1 MLKTYWL
8 KLNKDKLARIISTVF
23 IPPAFT
29 LAVFIVFT
37 FQLERDEIKRTITI
51 LNALVFGVIA
61 PITLFI
67 RLRRSGNLVDQD
79 ASIKEER
86 TIPYMIAVLFYS
98 IGLAVL
104 IIFKVNIT
112 TMAFWFCYISNTILT
127 IIINRK
133 WKISAH
139 AMGVS
144 GPLAAITYVFG
155 PIALLFTI
163 LVVLVG
169 WSRIQLKCHT
179 FSEVAG
185 GVILAFL
192 STYLQ
197 IYLIVKIF

>member
-1 MLKTYWL
+1 L
-8 KLNKDKLARIISTVF
+8 KLNKDKLARIISTIF

-29 LAVFIVFT
+29 LAVFIVIA
-37 FQLERDEIKRTITI
+37 FQLESDELIKIITI
-51 LNALVFGVIA
+51 LNALLFGVIA
-61 PITLFI
+61 PITLFFK
-67 RLRRSGNLVDQD
+67 LRRSGNLVDQD

-104 IIFKVNIT
+104 ITFNVSIIT
-112 TMAFWFCYISNTILT
+112 VAFWFCYISNTILT
-127 IIINRK
+127 IIINSK
-133 WKISAH
+133 WKISVH
-139 AMGVS
+139 AMGAS

-155 PIALLFTI
+155 PIALLFAI
-163 LVVLVG
+163 LVVLVC
-169 WSRIQLKCHT
+169 WSRIQLECHR